1 MKTVLKKLDAWT
13 RTTGFKFSVDKTK
26 AIVFYKNK
34 RWIKDH
40 AIQLKLGGN
49 TIPIVNQHK
58 FLGIILDKHL
68 NFEAHIEYIRTKC
81 KKSLNLIKK
90 KLANTNW
97 GVDRKSLK
105 LICKTTTL
113 AILDYGCHV
122 YGSAT
127 KPVLRRLD
135 PIHNEGLRLV
145 TGAFRSSP
153 TVSVQVDS
161 GEPPLELH
169 REKVIMTSKLRLQH
183 NHSPLNQLFDRN
195 DVFWKPD

>member
-90 KLANTNW
+90 SWQIPIGEWTGSHL
-97 GVDRKSLK
+97 
-105 LICKTTTL
+105 TL
-113 AILDYGCHV
+113 SC
-122 YGSAT
+122 
-127 KPVLRRLD
+127 
-135 PIHNEGLRLV
+135 
-145 TGAFRSSP
+145 
-153 TVSVQVDS
+153 
-161 GEPPLELH
+161 PLYH
-169 REKVIMTSKLRLQH
+169 I
-183 NHSPLNQLFDRN
+183 
-195 DVFWKPD
+195 